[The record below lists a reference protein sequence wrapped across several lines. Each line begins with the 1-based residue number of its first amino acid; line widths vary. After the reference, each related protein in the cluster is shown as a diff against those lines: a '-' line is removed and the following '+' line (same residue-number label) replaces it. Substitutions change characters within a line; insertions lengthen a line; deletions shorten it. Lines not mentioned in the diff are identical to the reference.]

1 MKNVFFI
8 GDVALDEYYETDYWP
23 GIKDKILMRSL
34 PNQPGGSI
42 ANAASIFTAMGNKP
56 YFLTALN
63 SGAITQELLAD
74 LNARGI
80 DTSHMVF
87 DESLPDAKCII
98 VLAEGEHTVLIC
110 TLGMERFDIRPE
122 TFEALK
128 KADYIYTNFI
138 EIVPMHY
145 VDPDTGTEMDAKD
158 LLTEIRKNGT
168 QVWCDVDVAEYMEGE
183 EELFASTDMIMVNEV
198 GDAELSKRYGEDW
211 KEKFFDQ
218 GMQLIVITEAEAGC
232 NLYRPGKET
241 IHVDGNKVDAR
252 DVTGAGDTFGAA
264 LMHACMR
271 SDDLALCAE
280 FANYAAALAV
290 TGLGARYAAEGV
302 KDIAGFITS
311 LGGDAD
317 KYKVF
322 WE

>member
-23 GIKDKILMRSL
+23 TIKDKILMRSL
-34 PNQPGGSI
+34 GNQMGGSI
-42 ANAASIFTAMGNKP
+42 ANAASVFTALGNKP

-63 SGAITQELLAD
+63 SGAITQDLLAG
-74 LNARGI
+74 LKEQGI
-80 DTSHMVF
+80 DVSHMVF
-87 DESLPDAKCII
+87 DETLPDAKCII

-122 TFEALK
+122 TYEALK

-145 VDPDTGTEMDAKD
+145 VDPETGKEMDAKD
-158 LLTEIRKNGT
+158 ILTEIRKNGT

-183 EELFASTDMIMVNEV
+183 EDLFSSTDMIMVNEM
-198 GDAELSKRYGEDW
+198 GDATLAKRYGEDW
-211 KEKFFDQ
+211 KEKFFAD
-218 GMQLIVITEAEAGC
+218 GMKLIVITEAEAGC
-232 NLYRPGKET
+232 NLYRPGEEP
-241 IHVDGNKVDAR
+241 IHVDGNKVEVT
-252 DVTGAGDTFGAA
+252 DVTGAGDTFGSA

-280 FANYAAALAV
+280 YANFIAARAV
-290 TGLGARYAAEGV
+290 TGLGARFAAE
-302 KDIAGFITS
+302 DPAGIPDFIRS
-311 LGGDAD
+311 CGGDPD
-317 KYKVF
+317 KFRVF
-322 WE
+322 FE